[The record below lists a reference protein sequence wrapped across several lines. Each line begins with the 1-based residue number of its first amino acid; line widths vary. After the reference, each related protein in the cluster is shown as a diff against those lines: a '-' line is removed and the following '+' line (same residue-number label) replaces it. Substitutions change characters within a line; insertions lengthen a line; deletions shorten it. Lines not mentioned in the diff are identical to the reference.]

1 MDGNNKLR
9 ERQILYDFIHMWNI
23 KNKQTNKI
31 NEQTKP
37 NRNKHVNTEN
47 SVVVTRGQEGG
58 IGKGE
63 LTIW

>member
-1 MDGNNKLR
+1 MTSFICA
-9 ERQILYDFIHMWNI
+9 IL
-23 KNKQTNKI
+23 KKI

-47 SVVVTRGQEGG
+47 SVVVTRGEEGG